1 MSVQN
6 IGLETLM
13 SRNLANVN
21 MGSARKHTIPVDFSK
36 LEDGFTGNVVVHYPS
51 QLEKM
56 RIGMLKSSLLGGMEV
71 DVQTNNIAHVT
82 ATLDVVIDS
91 KPDWLDINDPRV
103 EYEMLEHIYLQY
115 HEWCDT
121 FRRKSE

>member
-6 IGLETLM
+6 IGLEKLM
-13 SRNLANVN
+13 SRNLANIN
-21 MGSARKHTIPVDFSK
+21 MGNQRKHTIPVDFSSV
-36 LEDGFTGNVVVHYPS
+36 EETFVGSVVVHYPS
-51 QLEKM
+51 QIERL
-56 RIGMLKSSLLGGMEV
+56 RIGVLKSSMLGGVEV
-71 DVQTNNIAHVT
+71 DVPTNNIAHIMS
-82 ATLDVVIDS
+82 TLDVVIDS
-91 KPDWLDINDPRV
+91 KPEWLDVNDPRI